1 MFTILKKSILKNKA
15 HKVKM
20 TTKLSK
26 AKINSDV
33 DLCELVLGQYI

>member
-1 MFTILKKSILKNKA
+1 
-15 HKVKM
+15 M